1 MHKKI
6 IALFLAMALAVTGLT
21 GCSIFGTKVVLTTS
35 LTDSTV
41 CRVGEETVSVA
52 QAKVFL
58 MNYRNSYEKVYGKGI
73 IKVSD
78 GNQSLEKYTKKT
90 TLSVL
95 AKMKTMKLLA
105 EKMKIS
111 LSKEEN
117 EKVRKA
123 AAEYYKSL
131 SKGDLSVLSVNE
143 EAIEELYRDMAV
155 ATKLYTDLTGGV
167 SSEVSDDDAR
177 VMLVKQ
183 LVVADAATAKTVEK
197 KLKAGTAFENLISY
211 YSNETGDTI
220 ALYRQKM
227 SDTAYQ
233 VLKQLDDEEVS
244 HCIQENGKY
253 YFYKIVSR
261 IDRELT
267 NENKSV
273 ILKEWARAAF
283 DTVYQK
289 FCKKLSS
296 DYNEEVWE
304 DISLKEGKECTT
316 SSFFE
321 VFDKHLG
328 YLKQE

>member
-6 IALFLAMALAVTGLT
+6 IALFLLCTLAFTGLT

-73 IKVSD
+73 IRVSD
-78 GNQSLEKYTKKT
+78 GTQSLEEYTKRT

-95 AKMKTMKLLA
+95 AKMKTMVLLA
-105 EKMKIS
+105 EKMKIT
-111 LSKEEN
+111 LTKEET
-117 EKVRKA
+117 EKVHKA

-131 SKGDLSVLSVNE
+131 TKGDLSVLSVKE
-143 EAIEELYRDMAV
+143 ETIEELYVDMAL
-155 ATKLYTDLTGGV
+155 ATKLYTNLTGGV

-183 LVVADAATAKTVEK
+183 LVVADASTARTVEK
-197 KLKAGTAFENLISY
+197 KLKAGTSFESLTSY
-211 YSNETGDTI
+211 YSSETGDTI
-220 ALYRQKM
+220 ALYRQKI
-227 SDTAYQ
+227 SDTAYE

-244 HCIQENGKY
+244 HCIQENGKF

-267 NENKSV
+267 NENKNV

-289 FCKKLSS
+289 FCKKLNA
-296 DYNEEVWE
+296 DYNKEAWEE
-304 DISLKEGKECTT
+304 ISLKEGTECTT
-316 SSFFE
+316 TSFFE
-321 VFDKHLG
+321 VFDKYLG